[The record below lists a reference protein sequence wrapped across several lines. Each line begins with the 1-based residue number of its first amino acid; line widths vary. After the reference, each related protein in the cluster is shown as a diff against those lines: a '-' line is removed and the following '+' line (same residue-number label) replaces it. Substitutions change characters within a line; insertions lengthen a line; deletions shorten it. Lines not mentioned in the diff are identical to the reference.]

1 MEDGKPVWA
10 PHPADAFQL
19 GTIVDI
25 GADSLSIEPLKQKGK
40 EPVKRIL
47 ALTETC
53 LVERDPARTT
63 SSPSNPLERF
73 LLSSVTWTTLRCL
86 RLNSFQVRS
95 EGFPP
100 QKDGNFADAVFRFNA
115 NISYSGVLHA
125 VTQDGLFSE
134 NKEKLINNAIL
145 ALLSQEAELPTLNTE
160 LESHFQ
166 AIRRLVASKAS
177 FQAFTQLPKSGQGS
191 GVTDATFR
199 EKLGVKT
206 VKALKRNNSVTHA
219 AVDMLCALMCPMHDD
234 YDLRQ
239 EQLNKASLLS
249 SKKFLEN
256 LLEKLITNVDHGTG
270 ALVISALL
278 DFLTFALCAPYS
290 GTTEGQQFDMLLE
303 MVASDGRTLFKLFQV
318 VEPCE

>member
-1 MEDGKPVWA
+1 M
-10 PHPADAFQL
+10 Q
-19 GTIVDI
+19 IVKRVNKGVQIYHLFSALNDP
-25 GADSLSIEPLKQKGK
+25 SLSLGAREAYSGPDGDLSGGARPGPYNIVTIKPFGE
-40 EPVKRIL
+40 VF
-47 ALTETC
+47 ALICDVDNPQVFT
-53 LVERDPARTT
+53 VEFIP
-63 SSPSNPLERF
+63 
-73 LLSSVTWTTLRCL
+73 
-86 RLNSFQVRS
+86 
-95 EGFPP
+95 
-100 QKDGNFADAVFRFNA
+100 DGNFADAVFRFNA